1 MILKSIDKMMG
12 TISAPSTSDTDRAA
26 AIQFAAAV
34 LLIDVARA
42 DHEYDE
48 QEFVRVL
55 HLVER
60 HFELDSQAAVEL
72 VNRAEERAERVVS
85 IHEFTQ
91 FLHRRLDEREKE
103 DIVRL
108 LWQVAYADGHLHPY
122 ENSLVQKISDLL
134 YVKRARC
141 QRLKFDATS
150 HVVDIAV

>member
-34 LLIDVARA
+34 LLIDVARV

-48 QEFVRVL
+48 QEFDRVL
-55 HLVER
+55 HLVEK
-60 HFELDSQAAVEL
+60 HFEIDSQAAVEL
-72 VNRAEERAERVVS
+72 VNRAEDRAERVVS
-85 IHEFTQ
+85 VNEFTQ

-103 DIVRL
+103 GIVSL

-122 ENSLVQKISDLL
+122 ENSLVLRISDLL

-141 QRLKFDATS
+141 QRLKFDAAA
-150 HVVDIAV
+150 HAVDVAV